1 MDRDTFQRH
10 LYRATEEVLI
20 FTRTLVLNDLPSDCR
35 YLVSH
40 REGFNPAVADGQ
52 AFPEDP
58 CFRIFQGDLTV
69 VLHLL
74 GPPLDASGVVDD
86 LWRGGKVPQWVN
98 TTVHGAD
105 GQFTYFLL
113 RCSGC
118 FTALGDVSANGR
130 PLPFSLRMPSPP
142 PNWFVREG
150 RYHPPDMKRSLEENG
165 RYWIRNF
172 GVSSSE
178 ANM

>member
-1 MDRDTFQRH
+1 MDRETFQRYLH
-10 LYRATEEVLI
+10 RATDEVFA
-20 FTRTLVLNDLPSDCR
+20 FTRTLVYNDLPSDCR
-35 YLVSH
+35 YLISH
-40 REGFNPAVADGQ
+40 REGFNPNVADGQ

-58 CFRIFQGDLTV
+58 CFWISQGDLPQA
-69 VLHLL
+69 LRLL
-74 GPPLDASGVVDD
+74 GPPLDASGVIDD

-98 TTVHGAD
+98 IIVHGAD
-105 GQFTYFLL
+105 DQFTYFLL

-118 FTALGDVSANGR
+118 FTALEDVSANGR

-142 PNWFVREG
+142 SGWFVREG
-150 RYHPPDMKRSLEENG
+150 RYHPPDMERSLEENG

-172 GVSSSE
+172 GVPPPE